1 MISKEEL
8 GKNIINYLIEK
19 DIKVDDLAQ
28 QIGASKQSIYRWMNG
43 KPMTNIYYAKLCKL
57 MEECNLISKWFEGG
71 FNNPQITNF

>member
-57 MEECNLISKWFEGG
+57 MEECNQISK
-71 FNNPQITNF
+71 

>member
-43 KPMTNIYYAKLCKL
+43 R
-57 MEECNLISKWFEGG
+57 S
-71 FNNPQITNF
+71 